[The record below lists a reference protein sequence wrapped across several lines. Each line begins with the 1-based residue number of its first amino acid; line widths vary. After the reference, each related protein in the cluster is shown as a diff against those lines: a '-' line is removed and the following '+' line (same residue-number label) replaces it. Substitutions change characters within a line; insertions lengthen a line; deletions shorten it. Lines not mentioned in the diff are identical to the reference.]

1 MTMWHTQL
9 SSWML
14 CKTIHSFLSTLISMP
29 KNMSYDYIIS
39 NIISIYDIN
48 IMSQCFQIITP
59 KYIWIHSLSIFK
71 KVDYSFMKTTNIVE
85 IFKML
90 SAFCLNLNRR
100 HMVWGL
106 PKSYRQSRPLTPRKP
121 VALLL
126 HRSVFRKSDQVL
138 EVVVDYLLLRKERHR
153 KPKNPIRK
161 LVYKWLNAKFCCH
174 QKITSSPTE

>member
-1 MTMWHTQL
+1 MFSDHHTKIYL
-9 SSWML
+9 NLFSFNL
-14 CKTIHSFLSTLISMP
+14 YVGGLLFHEDHST
-29 KNMSYDYIIS
+29 Y
-39 NIISIYDIN
+39 
-48 IMSQCFQIITP
+48 
-59 KYIWIHSLSIFK
+59 
-71 KVDYSFMKTTNIVE
+71 IVE
-85 IFKML
+85 VFKLL
-90 SAFCLNLNRR
+90 SAFCLNLYSR

-174 QKITSSPTE
+174 QKITSSLTE